1 MMQTDHKTV
10 MPSSYDKFISS
21 VITQNLKSL
30 CNQPEQQNL
39 PHHPWEL
46 HRPRSKKL
54 IMFSSSILS
63 IVAAAKF
70 SMVTPNFGA
79 NPKFQQQPV
88 FVIANFSKGYF
99 GCEQNSP

>member
-1 MMQTDHKTV
+1 
-10 MPSSYDKFISS
+10 
-21 VITQNLKSL
+21 
-30 CNQPEQQNL
+30 
-39 PHHPWEL
+39 
-46 HRPRSKKL
+46 
-54 IMFSSSILS
+54 MFSSSILS